1 MTTQTRD
8 PVSFDTSSG
17 TWNATTV
24 GTINDYPDT
33 STYLTHGT
41 TAGNAT
47 WNIDAP
53 TIPAGSTSISVSVLY
68 YRQKTSSSTAAMA
81 GRIKVGA
88 NYYNGSTSNP
98 TTSMA
103 LDTETWATN
112 PAGGAWTADAVNS
125 ISAIGVYASDASPTI
140 RVASVRLSITYT
152 CPVMAADVGTFT
164 LTGEAASLKAG
175 RKLTA
180 AYGSFALAGQDVTL
194 TYTSAGHYTLTA
206 GTGTFTLT
214 GEDAGLRRALKLAAA
229 YGTFTLSGQD
239 VTLTYVQHGA
249 YTLTAAYGS
258 FTLTGQ
264 DTTFLRGLRL
274 PASVGTFTLTGQAA
288 NLKRGLRLV
297 AALGTYTLTG
307 EPAGVKVGR
316 RLSAAA
322 GTFTL
327 SGQQAGML
335 RGLRLVAT
343 YVTYTLTGSDAAL
356 VITMLISGP
365 GLRPIIR
372 QRGYRRVGSKD
383 SSSISSGAI
392 QVIKSR
398 FNRWNNG

>member
-68 YRQKTSSSTAAMA
+68 YRQKTSSGTAAMA
-81 GRIKVGA
+81 GRIKIGA

-152 CPVMAADVGTFT
+152 CPVMAADV
-164 LTGEAASLKAG
+164 
-175 RKLTA
+175 
-180 AYGSFALAGQDVTL
+180 
-194 TYTSAGHYTLTA
+194 
-206 GTGTFTLT
+206 GTFTLT

-398 FNRWNNG
+398 FNR